1 MFAFV
6 GYQLYG
12 TGIQTAQAQNRLEDE
27 FEDLLGRPPRR
38 RSRRRQRHPRRPAPH
53 RAIPTSGH
61 AVVPSTTVPAAGHH
75 TPPRATARPAHD
87 PVDRPR
93 EDRDRG
99 RAHQRPRGRS
109 RPTSPR
115 RRCPASSATP
125 IAGHRTT
132 HGAPFNRIDEFQ
144 VGDDLVVTTLAGRYV
159 YVMTSQQLGA
169 PSDYGAVI
177 PAVDPT
183 KATITLVSCH
193 PRYSTR
199 QRIVVHAELDP
210 TRSDPI
216 TAALPA
222 AHRGAERDPPDET
235 LDTEVTTTEP
245 PSTEPETSDPA
256 TTDATTTVPATTQP
270 PTTEPP
276 ATEDAA
282 GQELFENGRFSDP
295 DAFPHVA
302 AWGVLL
308 SLIAIGSYLI
318 SRRFKRNWVGL
329 LVGIVPFVVV
339 LYFWFENVNRL
350 LPPNL

>member
-1 MFAFV
+1 M
-6 GYQLYG
+6 G
-12 TGIQTAQAQNRLEDE
+12 N
-27 FEDLLGRPPRR
+27 
-38 RSRRRQRHPRRPAPH
+38 
-53 RAIPTSGH
+53 
-61 AVVPSTTVPAAGHH
+61 
-75 TPPRATARPAHD
+75 
-87 PVDRPR
+87 
-93 EDRDRG
+93 
-99 RAHQRPRGRS
+99 
-109 RPTSPR
+109 
-115 RRCPASSATP
+115 SA

-132 HGAPFNRIDEFQ
+132 HGQPFFRIDEVQ
-144 VGDDLVVTTLAGRYV
+144 VGDDIVLTTLAGRYV
-159 YVMTSQQLGA
+159 YVMTSQQLVA

-216 TAALPA
+216 TAASPPRTEEPSAL
-222 AHRGAERDPPDET
+222 PDET

-282 GQELFENGRFSDP
+282 GQELFENGWFSDP

-302 AWGVLL
+302 AWGILL